1 MAVALKH
8 ILELVGKL
16 DDSPGND
23 TPRERFRNF
32 LKENVSEIGQVRDY
46 LEECLREPG
55 GQHDRALQ
63 DLVNFLG
70 QFLDFDVEFGRYQG
84 LPGQM
89 GHDGFW
95 KSPAGLHVVVEVKT
109 SEVFPIK
116 TAILLGYIDELI
128 GKGKIPDRD
137 HALGVYVI
145 GRPDPEVRQL
155 ENAIIAQKLTGQLR
169 IVSALSLV
177 SLAEMKKEYDVTHEE
192 MLSLVRPSGP
202 RIDELVDIISRMVA
216 EPKLVE
222 EIPQVEF
229 PQPGPAEAAAY
240 WITPV
245 KSDDVMSAEDTIE
258 KLVGKEGIYA
268 FGDNTP
274 GRKSLK
280 TGDWI
285 CFYAKAKGVVAHAQV
300 ASKPERKPN
309 LRVRHPEKF
318 PWTFQVKN
326 QKLYL
331 KNPVIIDANV
341 RAQLEF
347 FHGKDP
353 GMPWGLMVQA
363 TRTIPQHDFQ
373 ILTRKDAN

>member
-1 MAVALKH
+1 LSVALKH

-23 TPRERFRNF
+23 TPRERFRKF
-32 LKENVSEIGQVRDY
+32 LTENVSEIGQVRDY

-70 QFLDFDVEFGRYQG
+70 RFLGFEVEFGRYQG
-84 LPGQM
+84 LPGQL

-95 KSPAGLHVVVEVKT
+95 QSPSGLHVVVEVKT
-109 SEVFPIK
+109 SEVFPIN
-116 TAILLGYIDELI
+116 TATLLGYIHELV
-128 GKGKIPDRD
+128 GQGRVVDRE

-145 GRPDPEVRQL
+145 GRPDPEIRQL
-155 ENAIIAQKLTGQLR
+155 ENAIIAQRLTGQLR
-169 IVSALSLV
+169 IISALSLV

-192 MLSLVRPSGP
+192 MLSLISPSGP
-202 RIDELVDIISRMVA
+202 RIDELVDIMSRMLA
-216 EPKLVE
+216 EPKPVE
-222 EIPQVEF
+222 KLPQVEV
-229 PQPGPAEAAAY
+229 PGPMPGEVATY

-245 KSDDVMSAEDTIE
+245 KSDDVMTAEETIE

-285 CFYAKAKGVVAHAQV
+285 CFYAKAKGVVAHAEV
-300 ASKPERKPN
+300 ASKPERTPHPK
-309 LRVRHPEKF
+309 VRHPDRF
-318 PWTFQVKN
+318 PWTFQVRN

-331 KNPVIIDANV
+331 NNPVIIDANV
-341 RAQLEF
+341 RTQLEF

-373 ILTRKDAN
+373 ILTRKEPN